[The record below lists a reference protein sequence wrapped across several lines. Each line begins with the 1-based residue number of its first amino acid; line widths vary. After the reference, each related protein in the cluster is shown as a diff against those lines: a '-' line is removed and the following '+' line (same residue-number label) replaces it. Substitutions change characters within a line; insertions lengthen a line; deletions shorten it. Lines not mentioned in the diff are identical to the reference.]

1 MIARAPYLF
10 LLLILIPDLY
20 FDLHYWRH
28 KYSTSQRL
36 LRWLPSIIMVAYTLK
51 LTYEKDFIPDNPAI
65 LWVYLILL
73 GLIAV
78 PKAVFMLCSIVGLGF
93 CKLFHSRRNIGNLVG
108 LIFVPVIWYILLYGS
123 FIGFNKLEVNR
134 QTFVSKDLPQAFDGY
149 KVVILS
155 DAHVGSY
162 TDRNAYVLKQAIDS
176 INAQRP
182 DIIVFLGDLQNTEP
196 QDIYP
201 HMDVLSSLKA
211 KDGIYSVLG
220 NHDYGDYICGNT
232 ARKVA
237 NCRETM
243 SLERQMGWTLLMNEH
258 RYIDREKSSIVIAGM
273 ENDGDGIKFP
283 QKGDIKKTLK
293 GVSPSPPKLGGAR
306 GGLNNRFDN
315 RSDNRPDHRSDYRP
329 FVIMLEHDPSSWRRK
344 IIPDG
349 RAQLTLS
356 GHTHKMQF
364 ALFGWSPMA
373 LLGKEF
379 NDWYTEGS
387 QSLFVTAGLGGLIP
401 FRFGAPGE
409 IVVLTLRKGN

>member
-28 KYSTSQRL
+28 KYSASQRL

-51 LTYEKDFIPDNPAI
+51 LTYEKNFIPDNPAI
-65 LWVYLILL
+65 LWVYLLLL

-78 PKAVFMLCSIVGLGF
+78 PKAVFMLCSILGLGV
-93 CKLFHSRRNIGNLVG
+93 CKLFHRRKNYGNLIG
-108 LIFVPVIWYILLYGS
+108 LICVPVIWYILLYGS
-123 FIGFNKLEVNR
+123 FIGFNKMEVNR

-182 DIIVFLGDLQNTEP
+182 DLVVFLGDMQNTEP
-196 QDIYP
+196 KDIYP

-211 KDGIYSVLG
+211 KDGIYTVLG

-283 QKGDIKKTLK
+283 QKGDVKKTLK
-293 GVSPSPPKLGGAR
+293 GVNKDA
-306 GGLNNRFDN
+306 
-315 RSDNRPDHRSDYRP
+315 

-373 LLGKEF
+373 LLGNEF
-379 NDWYTEGS
+379 NDWYTEGD

-401 FRFGAPGE
+401 FRFGATGE
-409 IVVLTLRKGN
+409 IVVLTLRKG

>member
-28 KYSTSQRL
+28 KYSASQRL
-36 LRWLPSIIMVAYTLK
+36 LRWMPSIIMVAYTLK
-51 LTYEKDFIPDNPAI
+51 LTYEKNFIPDNPAI
-65 LWVYLILL
+65 LWIYLLLL
-73 GLIAV
+73 GLIVV
-78 PKAVFMLCSIVGLGF
+78 PKAVFMLCSIVGLGA
-93 CKLFHSRRNIGNLVG
+93 CKLFRSRRNIGNLVG
-108 LIFVPVIWYILLYGS
+108 LICVPIIWYILLYGS
-123 FIGFNKLEVNR
+123 FIGFNKMEVNR
-134 QTFVSKDLPQAFDGY
+134 QTFVSKDLPKAFDGY

-162 TDRNAYVLKQAIDS
+162 NEHNEYVLKEAIDS
-176 INAQRP
+176 MNAQRP
-182 DIIVFLGDLQNTEP
+182 DLIVFLGDLQNTEP
-196 QDIYP
+196 KDIYR

-211 KDGIYSVLG
+211 KDGIYTVLG

-258 RYIDREKSSIVIAGM
+258 RYIDRDKKSSIVIAGM

-283 QKGDIKKTLK
+283 QKGDVKKTLK
-293 GVSPSPPKLGGAR
+293 GVNQEA
-306 GGLNNRFDN
+306 
-315 RSDNRPDHRSDYRP
+315 

-364 ALFGWSPMA
+364 ALFGWSPMS

-379 NDWYTEGS
+379 NDWYQEGN

-401 FRFGAPGE
+401 FRFGATGE
-409 IVVLTLRKGN
+409 IVVLTLRSK

>member
-28 KYSTSQRL
+28 KFQGKQRL
-36 LRWLPSIIMVAYTLK
+36 LRWIPSIILVALTIK
-51 LTYEKDFIPDNPAI
+51 LAYEKNFIPDNPNI
-65 LWVYLILL
+65 LWIYLLLL

-93 CKLFHSRRNIGNLVG
+93 CKLFRSHRNIGNLVG
-108 LIFVPVIWYILLYGS
+108 LLCVPVIWYILLYGS
-123 FIGFNKLEVNR
+123 FVGFNKLEVNR
-134 QTFVSKDLPQAFDGY
+134 QTFVSEDLPQAFDGY
-149 KVVILS
+149 RVVILS
-155 DAHVGSY
+155 DTHVGSY
-162 TDRNAYVLKQAIDS
+162 NKRNAYVLQQTIDS
-176 INAQRP
+176 INAQQP
-182 DIIVFLGDLQNTEP
+182 DIVVFLGDIQNAEP
-196 QDIYP
+196 KEIYP
-201 HMDVLSSLKA
+201 HMDVMSSLKA
-211 KDGIYSVLG
+211 KDGIYAVLG

-258 RYIDREKSSIVIAGM
+258 RYIDRNKSSIIIAGM

-283 QKGDIKKTLK
+283 QNGNIKQTLK
-293 GVSPSPPKLGGAR
+293 GVSSSPPESGGAR
-306 GGLNNRFDN
+306 GGLKSGINV
-315 RSDNRPDHRSDYRP
+315 PRP
-329 FVIMLEHDPSSWRRK
+329 FVLMLEHDPSSWRRK

-364 ALFGWSPMA
+364 SLFGWCP
-373 LLGKEF
+373 LTLTGKEVSG
-379 NDWYTEGS
+379 WYTEGN

-401 FRFGAPGE
+401 FRFGSTGE
-409 IVVLTLRKGN
+409 IVVLTLKKSN